1 MKTRYLISFILA
13 FWAMIGYQ
21 AFLVERD
28 QKMYDSYY
36 CKTIGCAN
44 ER

>member
-1 MKTRYLISFILA
+1 MKMRYLISFILA

-28 QKMYDSYY
+28 QKMFDAYY
-36 CKTIGCAN
+36 HQSK
-44 ER
+44 